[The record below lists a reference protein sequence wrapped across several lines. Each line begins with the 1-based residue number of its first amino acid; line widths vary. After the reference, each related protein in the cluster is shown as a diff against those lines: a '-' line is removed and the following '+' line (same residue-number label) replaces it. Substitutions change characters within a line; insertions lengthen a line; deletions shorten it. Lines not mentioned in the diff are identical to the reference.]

1 MNKIEIIGIAAT
13 LLVFASMCFRTISYK
28 GSILM
33 RTFNIVG
40 SLVFVIYGALLPAI
54 STAVLNGGLIIVNS
68 IHLVLLIVKQKKIN
82 KEKNIIKEDGK
93 EDIII
98 EDDSSKKVIEEN
110 N

>member
-54 STAVLNGGLIIVNS
+54 STAVLNGGLIIVNA
-68 IHLVLLIVKQKKIN
+68 IHLVLLIIKQKKIN
-82 KEKNIIKEDGK
+82 KEENINNEDNKENNMN
-93 EDIII
+93 E
-98 EDDSSKKVIEEN
+98 EDSSKKVTEEN